1 MNYFLYP
8 GLYPGPKAG
17 GSFTQKIN
25 RVLSGITGILNGP
38 EIEGGLKS
46 YEMSAGDIAGVT
58 ADIGYN
64 TDTVNLPTSRE
75 NFSLTGI
82 VGILSVDAII
92 EGV

>member
-38 EIEGGLKS
+38 EIEGGLKT
-46 YEMSAGDIAGVT
+46 YEVKAGGISGVVGSV
-58 ADIGYN
+58 GYS
-64 TDTVNLPTSRE
+64 TDTVNLPISKE

-82 VGILSVDAII
+82 VGILSVYAII
-92 EGV
+92 EEV

>member
-46 YEMSAGDIAGVT
+46 YEVKAGGISGVVGSV
-58 ADIGYN
+58 GYN
-64 TDTVNLPTSRE
+64 TNTVTLPTSKE
-75 NFSLTGI
+75 NFYLTGVI
-82 VGILSVDAII
+82 GIMSVDAII
-92 EGV
+92 EEV